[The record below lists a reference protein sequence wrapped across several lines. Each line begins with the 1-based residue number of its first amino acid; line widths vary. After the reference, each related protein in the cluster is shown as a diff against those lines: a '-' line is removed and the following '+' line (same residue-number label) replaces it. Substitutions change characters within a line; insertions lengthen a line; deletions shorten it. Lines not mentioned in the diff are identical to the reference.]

1 MTADEFLAMWL
12 VLTITV
18 GYLGLVTLFCF
29 LVPRIARWVT
39 RQNVEP
45 ASGRLDRST
54 D

>member
-1 MTADEFLAMWL
+1 MTAEEFLAMWL

-29 LVPRIARWVT
+29 LVPRIACWFM

-45 ASGRLDRST
+45 ASEKPDRSIG
-54 D
+54 